1 MKINLGE
8 VAYILRALNWYE
20 DRLSNVRDDLI
31 DDEEIEIIK
40 HMREK
45 LSYQLREETYL

>member
-20 DRLSNVRDDLI
+20 DRLGNVRDDFI

-40 HMREK
+40 HVRER
-45 LSYQLREETYL
+45 LSGELREETYL